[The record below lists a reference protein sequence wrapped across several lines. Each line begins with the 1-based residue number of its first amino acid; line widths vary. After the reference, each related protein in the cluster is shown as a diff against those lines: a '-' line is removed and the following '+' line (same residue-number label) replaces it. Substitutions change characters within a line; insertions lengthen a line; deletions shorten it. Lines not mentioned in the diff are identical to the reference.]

1 MRWFWRLSLAFAV
14 LGVVTTRAEDDEEE
28 TTGMGDMEEDY
39 GDGPE
44 FDPDMMQQDAE
55 MEGMEP
61 GAVSPQQIRSMHGKM
76 DKNTDGKAS
85 IDEVLAFSNE
95 MRKIIA
101 RKDIRSILD
110 GMDIN
115 KDGKVD
121 LDEFL
126 KDMGSLYDEEAGAE
140 DKKEMA
146 RRKALET
153 QKFKLADRSGD
164 GMLDVEELPALF
176 YPETHEGVLEF
187 VTLDVMKSKD
197 LNGDGKL
204 TAKEFWQGD
213 AHDPEQRDA
222 EISEEEKE
230 DFKKLDANGDGVIDL
245 AEMKHWESGR
255 FHAKDAI
262 TKMFEIADKDKD
274 GHVTADE
281 LDAAREQIAGSD
293 AQYHLMEW
301 AEHNE
306 L

>member
-204 TAKEFWQGD
+204 TAKEFWGD
-213 AHDPEQRDA
+213 AEL
-222 EISEEEKE
+222 SEEEKE

>member
-1 MRWFWRLSLAFAV
+1 MRGFWRLSLAFAV
-14 LGVVTTRAEDDEEE
+14 LGVVTTRAEDDED
-28 TTGMGDMEEDY
+28 DMEEDY

-204 TAKEFWQGD
+204 TAKEFWGD
-213 AHDPEQRDA
+213 AEL
-222 EISEEEKE
+222 SEEEKE